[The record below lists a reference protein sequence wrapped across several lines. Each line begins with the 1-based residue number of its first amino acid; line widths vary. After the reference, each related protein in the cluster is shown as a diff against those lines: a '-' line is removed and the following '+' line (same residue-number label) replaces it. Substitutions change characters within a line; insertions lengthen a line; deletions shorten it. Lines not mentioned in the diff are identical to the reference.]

1 MLRSLISL
9 RRLRPR
15 TSPTSF
21 LSTSTKS
28 TSTNSTFL
36 LDQHFLQSYTSRPT
50 SFGYNG
56 LGEVVYQRTYSRPL
70 EDGTP
75 EQWYQTVSRVVQG
88 TYRMQQ
94 RWIEERGLGWDEKRA
109 QASAQ
114 RMYEL
119 IFDMKF
125 LPPGRGLWAMGT
137 AITEE
142 RQLYAALNN
151 CAFVSTGD
159 SDNDPGKYIKRRSV
173 HRVYGKHCS

>member
-1 MLRSLISL
+1 
-9 RRLRPR
+9 
-15 TSPTSF
+15 
-21 LSTSTKS
+21 
-28 TSTNSTFL
+28 
-36 LDQHFLQSYTSRPT
+36 
-50 SFGYNG
+50 
-56 LGEVVYQRTYSRPL
+56 
-70 EDGTP
+70 
-75 EQWYQTVSRVVQG
+75 
-88 TYRMQQ
+88 MQ
-94 RWIEERGLGWDEKRA
+94 RA

-159 SDNDPGKYIKRRSV
+159 SVGIVDGNQPGNNSSNSSSSNSSNASKNTAEIFKAAHMLAGVPPHKLTTASGIVRRPKTWPTQKDKKLNVCWVNTMTKLQSRTAKTIAV
-173 HRVYGKHCS
+173 LGHT

>member
-1 MLRSLISL
+1 MLRSLIPL

-15 TSPTSF
+15 TSHTSF

-36 LDQHFLQSYTSRPT
+36 LDQHFLQTYSSRPT

-159 SDNDPGKYIKRRSV
+159 SDNPGEYFKRRE
-173 HRVYGKHCS
+173 